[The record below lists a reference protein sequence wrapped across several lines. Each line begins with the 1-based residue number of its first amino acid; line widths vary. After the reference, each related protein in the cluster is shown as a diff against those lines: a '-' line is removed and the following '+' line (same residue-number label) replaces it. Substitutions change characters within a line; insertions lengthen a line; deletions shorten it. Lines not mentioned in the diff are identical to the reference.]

1 MSSSSVGS
9 TPPYAPPS
17 SLSSSPPAWWSS
29 GSVLTNEASS
39 MVTEFSFLLP
49 GWDWRGQQNPS
60 QDSKAPDIYHL
71 PGAEVLVRYL
81 ESGGVGGID

>member
-1 MSSSSVGS
+1 
-9 TPPYAPPS
+9 
-17 SLSSSPPAWWSS
+17 
-29 GSVLTNEASS
+29 
-39 MVTEFSFLLP
+39 MVTEFSFLLL

-81 ESGGVGGID
+81 ESGGVGGLD